1 MAQLL
6 IIIEARIKL
15 GHVTQKVKY
24 LTSVAQFR
32 IIDAKFNLIL
42 IVAPTKYL
50 RITSSRD
57 SLKDWK
63 YNFF

>member
-42 IVAPTKYL
+42 IVAP